1 MAPFTIT
8 EICFPNLTLH
18 TLSLSFLFCLLLY
31 LPHLSFPLL
40 LPVGFRFWEASRET
54 LLISEWRMPF
64 LTCWHH
70 VFPLTFSNDLIFGK
84 LIPRQQ
90 LLIYRA
96 PTIGLVYP
104 EEFERMVGVA
114 NWNVGTVECWLVRSI
129 SQTNTEVDLSLFD
142 MVLANRNGVGN
153 RRKRGEGT

>member
-8 EICFPNLTLH
+8 GICFPNLTLR
-18 TLSLSFLFCLLLY
+18 TLSLSFLFWLLLY
-31 LPHLSFPLL
+31 PPHLSFPLL
-40 LPVGFRFWEASRET
+40 LAVNFRFWEASRET

-70 VFPLTFSNDLIFGK
+70 VFPLTFANDPIFRK
-84 LIPRQQ
+84 LIHRQH

-96 PTIGLVYP
+96 PTIDVVYP

-114 NWNVGTVECWLVRSI
+114 QNVVCTSTLLGREGERCQELQGIPRHWNGRWF
-129 SQTNTEVDLSLFD
+129 TESFCD
-142 MVLANRNGVGN
+142 
-153 RRKRGEGT
+153 